1 MRDCSRTNGLT
12 AAVTL
17 LTEPE
22 FSDFTTKH
30 LVMIQKLVLVLIG
43 LMLGL
48 LVALYL
54 PTSSLPPTVDLD
66 ELPKPFYS
74 VLWENEH
81 IRIVEHRMLPGD
93 SEPMHTH
100 PEMLAYIMEGSKLL
114 ITESSGTTNEV
125 DLIKGDFQQLST
137 WTHSIKNIGDS
148 ELHTLLVEL
157 KQ

>member
-1 MRDCSRTNGLT
+1 M
-12 AAVTL
+12 VQKIL
-17 LTEPE
+17 LT
-22 FSDFTTKH
+22 FIGFI
-30 LVMIQKLVLVLIG
+30 LG
-43 LMLGL
+43 LM
-48 LVALYL
+48 AASFL
-54 PTSSLPPTVDLD
+54 PTSDSAPTVELD

-81 IRIVEHRMLPGD
+81 IRIVEHSMQPGE

-100 PEMLAYIMEGSKLL
+100 PEMLAYIMQGSKLL

-125 DLIKGDFQQLST
+125 DLIGGEFQQLPS

-157 KQ
+157 KR

>member
-1 MRDCSRTNGLT
+1 
-12 AAVTL
+12 
-17 LTEPE
+17 
-22 FSDFTTKH
+22 
-30 LVMIQKLVLVLIG
+30 MIQKLLLVLIG

-48 LVALYL
+48 IVARLL
-54 PTSSLPPTVDLD
+54 PTNSLPPSVELD

-81 IRIVEHRMLPGD
+81 IRIVEHNMQPGD

-114 ITESSGTTNEV
+114 ITESSGINNEV
-125 DLIKGDFQQLST
+125 DLIKGEFQQLPT